1 MQAAPTRT
9 FFRIV
14 RHRPPTLDDFMSH
27 KALGRPLRD
36 PTMVREWADGISV
49 YDSLDYA
56 VARVRVARFRLGRFV
71 VPMTVSPGD
80 AQVAF
85 AQKGNDP
92 RHYTLYGPPEAL
104 LARVTGPAIEVE
116 V

>member
-1 MQAAPTRT
+1 MEAASTRT

-14 RHRPPTLDDFMSH
+14 RHRPPILDDFKSH

-36 PTMVREWADGISV
+36 PAMAREWADGISV

-71 VPMTVSPGD
+71 VPMTISPAD
-80 AQVAF
+80 AHVAF
-85 AQKGNDP
+85 AQTGNDP

-104 LARVTGPAIEVE
+104 MALVTGPAIEVE
-116 V
+116 A